1 MIQNNEFNR
10 YYFLSWFY
18 GLIKNSYVPVLWTI
32 DVYFVLRIF
41 CMVLCEIFWKKMKM
55 YAVDQRPLAICSF
68 FLPLHFFSRFQGNC
82 LDYFLFFNFPSPAL
96 PALVGTSELKNNWGS
111 SYLVYIPGICKEQR
125 RENQFS
131 WQSCPGLPLPH
142 NL

>member
-41 CMVLCEIFWKKMKM
+41 CMVLCEIF
-55 YAVDQRPLAICSF
+55 
-68 FLPLHFFSRFQGNC
+68 
-82 LDYFLFFNFPSPAL
+82 
-96 PALVGTSELKNNWGS
+96 
-111 SYLVYIPGICKEQR
+111 
-125 RENQFS
+125 
-131 WQSCPGLPLPH
+131 
-142 NL
+142 